1 MLWHCMSDCTDG
13 SGSSTLVVFENF
25 LVFFFLNF
33 QLQFSLPFF
42 PEIVYFPGSSCLI
55 SGVVILKWWVNNRL
69 NGFKVTGMV

>member
-1 MLWHCMSDCTDG
+1 MLWLCMSDCTDG

-33 QLQFSLPFF
+33 QQQYPLPFF

-55 SGVVILKWWVNNRL
+55 SGVVILKWWVNHRL
-69 NGFKVTGMV
+69 NGFKVIAHL